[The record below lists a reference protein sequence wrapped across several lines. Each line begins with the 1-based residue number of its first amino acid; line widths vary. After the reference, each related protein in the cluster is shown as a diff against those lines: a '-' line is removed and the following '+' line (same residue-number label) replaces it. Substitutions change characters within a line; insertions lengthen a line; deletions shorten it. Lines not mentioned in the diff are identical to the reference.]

1 MADHPINGIMDCAME
16 NLRSMVDVNTIIG
29 DAVTTSDGTVMIPV
43 SKVSFGLAAG
53 GSEFSSKKNTDSKN
67 PFGGGVGAGVTI
79 TPVAFLVAN
88 KDQVKLMSVDGDDAA
103 AKLVDYIPVMVNKI
117 SGIFSSRKNNDSQE

>member
-1 MADHPINGIMDCAME
+1 MSNHPINGIMDCAME

-29 DAVTTSDGTVMIPV
+29 DAVTTEDGTVMIPV

-53 GSEFSSKKNTDSKN
+53 GSEFSTKKSDGPN

-88 KDQVKLMSVDGDDAA
+88 KEQVKLMPVEGDDAA
-103 AKLVDYIPVMVNKI
+103 SKLVDYIPVMVNKI
-117 SGIFSSRKNNDSQE
+117 SGIFASKKKDEVIK